1 MHTCEEVYGGH
12 ECWHKGWWARAT
24 HEHTVAVS
32 VGREHALAPACIRVL
47 SKSYPSSEI
56 WIFRLVEHTE
66 QNVTLRYARW
76 EGVASEC
83 KPQYRPAAST
93 RRVLLIWT
101 TYLRSVFL
109 LAFPPCRRIV
119 NVAHPP
125 FTRSCCSPCVEQFH
139 LNNHRCWRRGVSTG
153 FLFFIQK
160 EVETKQKIVKDFF
173 YKKKVGWRKEVVNS
187 FPFASVLI
195 SYRRW
200 RTSKRLGNNEID

>member
-125 FTRSCCSPCVEQFH
+125 FTRSYCSPCIEQFQ
-139 LNNHRCWRRGVSTG
+139 LIIWTIVVAGV
-153 FLFFIQK
+153 
-160 EVETKQKIVKDFF
+160 EVFQRVS
-173 YKKKVGWRKEVVNS
+173 S
-187 FPFASVLI
+187 FS
-195 SYRRW
+195 
-200 RTSKRLGNNEID
+200 SKRKLRMKFIILFRRNEKS

>member
-93 RRVLLIWT
+93 RRYYWYEPPISALSSSSPFRRVVESSTWRIHLLRGVVVHLALNSFIWT
-101 TYLRSVFL
+101 IIIAGVEVFQ
-109 LAFPPCRRIV
+109 R
-119 NVAHPP
+119 
-125 FTRSCCSPCVEQFH
+125 
-139 LNNHRCWRRGVSTG
+139 VS
-153 FLFFIQK
+153 
-160 EVETKQKIVKDFF
+160 
-173 YKKKVGWRKEVVNS
+173 S
-187 FPFASVLI
+187 FS
-195 SYRRW
+195 SKRRW
-200 RTSKRLGNNEID
+200 EWNL